1 MFSPLLLSALT
12 RPHRGT
18 RPVSACC
25 ASLHSSL
32 PPRPSPA
39 TYPPTLVKEAEV
51 VYSPMRVSH
60 RTRGL
65 FCALK
70 DLGLSVCSRRR
81 PGMFANILVPL
92 DGSALSEHALPMAQH
107 LARSS
112 DTALHLLQVISLRPE
127 LDALRGSGSESVTVL
142 EMAQDAARRLREAQ
156 TARGQAYLEGL
167 AVPLQHA
174 GIHVTTALREGAADE
189 NILAYAQEHAIDLI
203 IMSTHGYSGFK

>member
-1 MFSPLLLSALT
+1 MVSPLLLRALT

-18 RPVSACC
+18 RPVGTCC

-70 DLGLSVCSRRR
+70 DLGIIRLFTEASWYVCQHSRATRWIR
-81 PGMFANILVPL
+81 SERTRAPNGATPGA
-92 DGSALSEHALPMAQH
+92 
-107 LARSS
+107 
-112 DTALHLLQVISLRPE
+112 
-127 LDALRGSGSESVTVL
+127 VL
-142 EMAQDAARRLREAQ
+142 
-156 TARGQAYLEGL
+156 
-167 AVPLQHA
+167 
-174 GIHVTTALREGAADE
+174 
-189 NILAYAQEHAIDLI
+189 
-203 IMSTHGYSGFK
+203 

>member
-1 MFSPLLLSALT
+1 MVSPLLLRALT

-18 RPVSACC
+18 RPVGACC

-51 VYSPMRVSH
+51 VYSPMKVSH

-81 PGMFANILVPL
+81 PGMFANIRVPL

-112 DTALHLLQVISLRPE
+112 ETTRIGWGRE
-127 LDALRGSGSESVTVL
+127 LDRRDRGRLRADRGRGRRG
-142 EMAQDAARRLREAQ
+142 AGDRAARGRRLREAQ
-156 TARGQAYLEGL
+156 TARGRAYWRSRG
-167 AVPLQHA
+167 AVHA
-174 GIHVTTALREGAADE
+174 GIPVTTVLREVPQTKISPAA
-189 NILAYAQEHAIDLI
+189 QGTRVDLI
-203 IMSTHGYSGFK
+203 VMSTHGYPD